1 MTPSKLREKVISER
15 VEWIRRMV
23 TELNSLP
30 VENYDTFHS
39 DSKNFAAAESYLRRA
54 LEALFDLGR
63 HILSKGFGEGVPEYK
78 QIAHELLKVGVLSKE
93 EAETLRILAGYRNR
107 MVHFYNGISDQ
118 EIYEIC
124 TQELG
129 DIEHLLE
136 AILRWIKQ
144 HPDMIER
151 SL

>member
-1 MTPSKLREKVISER
+1 M
-15 VEWIRRMV
+15 
-23 TELNSLP
+23 N
-30 VENYDTFHS
+30 
-39 DSKNFAAAESYLRRA
+39 
-54 LEALFDLGR
+54 R
-63 HILSKGFGEGVPEYK
+63 HILAKGFGEGVPEYK
-78 QIAHELLKVGVLSKE
+78 QIAHELLRVGVLSKE
-93 EAETLRILAGYRNR
+93 EAETLRILAGYRNP
-107 MVHFYNGISDQ
+107 MVHFYNEISDQ

-129 DIEHLLE
+129 AIEHLLE